1 MSRVL
6 FLTQVL
12 PWPLD
17 AGAKMRAYYVLRHL
31 AHSHQVTLVSFVR
44 PEDPPEALEHLA
56 TFCGAVHTVPMVR
69 SLALNL
75 RAGGKAVVT
84 GQPLI
89 IVRDEIAAMHA
100 LMRSLVTEQAFD
112 VVHADQTSMAQ
123 YGLYARDA
131 APRSQRPRAVFDVH
145 NALFRI
151 YAQMAQDETRPLWRA
166 FYWRETRALRRYEQR
181 LWSQFDAAVFVSD
194 YDRVAVG
201 APAEDRPGLATIPI
215 CAAPGDK
222 TLVPMHAQPQTVL
235 HLGTMFWP
243 PNVQGMLW
251 FAREVWPIV
260 ARQEPEARLV
270 IIGRRP
276 PAEVEALAEDP
287 RIEVTGYVEDPT
299 PYLADTAAFLV
310 PLHAGAGMRVK
321 IMDAWS
327 WGTPVVT
334 TTLGAE
340 GIDVTDGEDALVA
353 DDVQG
358 YAAAVLRLLREP
370 ALRQRLRENGHR
382 QAQTAYNWEIR
393 YKEWDR
399 VYSEVLREQ
408 ATA

>member
-1 MSRVL
+1 MSRIL

-12 PWPLD
+12 PYPLD
-17 AGAKMRAYYVLRHL
+17 AGAKTRAYYVLRHL
-31 AHSHQVTLVSFVR
+31 ARSHQITLVSFVR
-44 PEDPPEALEHLA
+44 SEDLPESIEHLA
-56 TFCGAVHTVPMVR
+56 TCCETVHPVPMVR
-69 SLALNL
+69 SFKRNL
-75 RAGGKAVVT
+75 HAGLKAVVT
-84 GQPLI
+84 GMPLI
-89 IVRDEIAAMHA
+89 IVRDEVAAMYA
-100 LMRSLVTEQAFD
+100 LLRRLVAEETFGI
-112 VVHADQTSMAQ
+112 VHADQTSMAQ
-123 YGLYARDA
+123 YALYARDV
-131 APRSQRPRAVFDVH
+131 APAGRRPRAIYDVH

-151 YAQMAQDETRPLWRA
+151 YAQMAQDETRAIWRV
-166 FYWRETRALRRYEQR
+166 FYARERRALRRYEQR
-181 LWSQFDAAVFVSD
+181 LWSEFDGAVFVSN
-194 YDRVAVG
+194 YDRGAVG

-215 CAAPGDK
+215 CAAPGDR
-222 TLVPMHAQPQTVL
+222 TLVPGSEHPHTVL

-260 ARQEPEARLV
+260 AREEPDARLV

-276 PAEVEALAEDP
+276 PAEVQALASDP

-340 GIDVTDGEDALVA
+340 GIAVTDGDDALVA
-353 DDVQG
+353 DDAPG
-358 YAAAVLRLLREP
+358 YAAAVLRLLRDP
-370 ALRQRLRENGHR
+370 DLRRRLRENGHR
-382 QAQTAYNWEIR
+382 QAQTAYNWETR
-393 YKEWDR
+393 YAEWDR
-399 VYSEVLREQ
+399 VYAEVLSG
-408 ATA
+408 

>member
-1 MSRVL
+1 MVRIL

-12 PWPLD
+12 PYPLD

-31 AHSHQVTLVSFVR
+31 TRAHRVTLASFVR
-44 PEDPPEALEHLA
+44 PEDSPEAVEHLA
-56 TFCGAVHTVPMVR
+56 TFCETVHTVPMVR
-69 SLALNL
+69 SLGLNL
-75 RAGGKAVVT
+75 RAGVKAVVT
-84 GQPLI
+84 GMPLI
-89 IVRDEIAAMHA
+89 IVRDEIRAMHA
-100 LMRSLVTEQAFD
+100 LLERLVTEEHYDA
-112 VVHADQTSMAQ
+112 VHADQTSMAQ

-131 APRSQRPRAVFDVH
+131 APSAHRPRAVFDVH
-145 NALFRI
+145 NALYRI
-151 YAQMAQDETRPLWRA
+151 YAQMAQDETRPLWRT
-166 FYWRETRALRRYEQR
+166 FYRRETRALRRYEQR
-181 LWSQFDAAVFVSD
+181 LWSEFDGAVFVSD
-194 YDRVAVG
+194 YDRAAVG

-215 CAAPGDK
+215 CAAPGDR
-222 TLVPMHAQPQTVL
+222 TLVPESEHPHTVL

-260 ARQEPEARLV
+260 AREEPEARLV

-276 PAEVEALAEDP
+276 PAEVEALASDP

-334 TTLGAE
+334 TILGAE
-340 GIDVTDGEDALVA
+340 GIAVTDGDDALVA
-353 DDVQG
+353 DDG
-358 YAAAVLRLLREP
+358 PGCAAAVLRLLREP
-370 ALRQRLRENGHR
+370 DLRERLRENGRR
-382 QAQTAYNWEIR
+382 QALTAYNWEIR
-393 YKEWDR
+393 YAEWDR
-399 VYSEVLREQ
+399 VYTEALSK
-408 ATA
+408 

>member
-1 MSRVL
+1 LSRIL

-31 AHSHQVTLVSFVR
+31 ARAHQVTLVSFVR
-44 PEDPPEALEHLA
+44 AEDPPEAIAHLA
-56 TFCGAVHTVPMVR
+56 QFCEAVHTVPMVR

-75 RAGGKAVVT
+75 RAAVKALVT

-89 IVRDEIAAMHA
+89 IVRDEIAEMHS
-100 LMRSLVTEQAFD
+100 LLRRLVTEQPFD

-131 APRSQRPRAVFDVH
+131 APADRRPRAVFDVH

-151 YAQMAQDETRPLWRA
+151 YAQMAQDETRAIWCL
-166 FYWRETRALRRYEQR
+166 FYSRERRALERYERR
-181 LWSQFDAAVFVSD
+181 LWSQFDGAVFVSD
-194 YDRVAVG
+194 YDRAAVG
-201 APAEDRPGLATIPI
+201 APAEDRPCLATIPI
-215 CAAPGDK
+215 CAAPGDR
-222 TLVPMHAQPQTVL
+222 TLVPASDRPRTVL

-251 FAREVWPIV
+251 FAREVWPLV
-260 ARQEPEARLV
+260 VREEPEARLV

-276 PAEVEALAEDP
+276 PAEVEALAADL

-340 GIDVTDGEDALVA
+340 GIAVTDGEDALVA
-353 DDVQG
+353 DSAPAF
-358 YAAAVLRLLREP
+358 AAAVLRLLREP
-370 ALRQRLRENGHR
+370 DLRQRLREGGQR

-393 YKEWDR
+393 YAEWDR
-399 VYSEVLREQ
+399 VYADVLGR
-408 ATA
+408 

>member
-1 MSRVL
+1 MARVL
-6 FLTQVL
+6 FLTQIL

-31 AHSHQVTLVSFVR
+31 ARSHQVTLVSFVR
-44 PEDPPEALEHLA
+44 AEDPPEAIAHLG
-56 TFCGAVHTVPMVR
+56 TFCEAVHTVPMVR

-75 RAGGKAVVT
+75 RAGIVALAT

-100 LMRSLVTEQAFD
+100 LLRRLVTEQSFD

-123 YGLYARDA
+123 YGLYARDV
-131 APRSQRPRAVFDVH
+131 APADRRPRAVFDVH

-151 YAQMAQDETRPLWRA
+151 YAQTAQDETRAIWRV
-166 FYWRETRALRRYEQR
+166 FYARERCALRRYERR
-181 LWSQFDAAVFVSD
+181 LWQQFDGTVFVSD
-194 YDRVAVG
+194 YDRAAVG
-201 APAEDRPGLATIPI
+201 APALDRPGLATIPI

-222 TLVPMHAQPQTVL
+222 ALVPPNERPRTVL

-251 FAREVWPIV
+251 FAREVWPLV
-260 ARQEPEARLV
+260 VREEPEARLV

-276 PAEVEALAEDP
+276 PAEVEALAAEP
-287 RIEVTGYVEDPT
+287 RIEVTGYVEDPR

-340 GIDVTDGEDALVA
+340 GIAVTDGEDALVA
-353 DDVQG
+353 DEAPAF
-358 YAAAVLRLLREP
+358 AAAVLRLLREP
-370 ALRQRLRENGHR
+370 DLRQRLRQNGHR

-393 YKEWDR
+393 YAEWDR
-399 VYSEVLREQ
+399 VYAEILAR
-408 ATA
+408 

>member
-1 MSRVL
+1 MARIL

-12 PWPLD
+12 PYPLN
-17 AGAKMRAYYVLRHL
+17 AGPKMRAYYVLRHL
-31 AHSHQVTLVSFVR
+31 ARSHRVTLVSFVR
-44 PEDPPEALEHLA
+44 SEDPPEAIEHLA
-56 TFCGAVHTVPMVR
+56 TFCEAVHTVPMVR

-75 RAGGKAVVT
+75 RAGVKAVVT

-100 LMRSLVTEQAFD
+100 LLRRLVSEQRLD

-123 YGLYARDA
+123 YGLYARDVAPA
-131 APRSQRPRAVFDVH
+131 AHRPRAVFDVH
-145 NALFRI
+145 NALYRI
-151 YAQMAQDETRPLWRA
+151 YAQMAQDETRPLWRT
-166 FYWRETRALRRYEQR
+166 FYRRETRALRRYEQR
-181 LWSQFDAAVFVSD
+181 LWSQFDAAVFVSE
-194 YDRVAVG
+194 YDRAAVG
-201 APAEDRPGLATIPI
+201 APLEDRPGLTTIPI
-215 CAAPGDK
+215 CAAPADK
-222 TLVPMHAQPQTVL
+222 ALVPKTDRPRTVL

-260 ARQEPEARLV
+260 AAQEPEARLV

-276 PAEVEALAEDP
+276 PAEVEALGRDP

-299 PYLADTAAFLV
+299 SYLADTAAFLV

-340 GIDVTDGEDALVA
+340 GIDVHDGDDALVA
-353 DDVQG
+353 DDAPG

-382 QAQTAYNWEIR
+382 QAQTAYNWEMR
-393 YKEWDR
+393 YAEWDR
-399 VYSEVLREQ
+399 VYRAVLDL
-408 ATA
+408 

>member
-1 MSRVL
+1 M
-6 FLTQVL
+6 
-12 PWPLD
+12 WP
-17 AGAKMRAYYVLRHL
+17 
-31 AHSHQVTLVSFVR
+31 
-44 PEDPPEALEHLA
+44 
-56 TFCGAVHTVPMVR
+56 
-69 SLALNL
+69 
-75 RAGGKAVVT
+75 
-84 GQPLI
+84 
-89 IVRDEIAAMHA
+89 
-100 LMRSLVTEQAFD
+100 
-112 VVHADQTSMAQ
+112 
-123 YGLYARDA
+123 
-131 APRSQRPRAVFDVH
+131 
-145 NALFRI
+145 
-151 YAQMAQDETRPLWRA
+151 
-166 FYWRETRALRRYEQR
+166 
-181 LWSQFDAAVFVSD
+181 
-194 YDRVAVG
+194 
-201 APAEDRPGLATIPI
+201 
-215 CAAPGDK
+215 
-222 TLVPMHAQPQTVL
+222 
-235 HLGTMFWP
+235 
-243 PNVQGMLW
+243 GMLW

-399 VYSEVLREQ
+399 IYSEVLREQ